1 MRKAAVIHLQQKR
14 ATINRHRPPI
24 DQAVDYVQV
33 SLDSKFLFRTDFEQN
48 VVLAELVRQ
57 SRGEAEYEVEEL

>member
-14 ATINRHRPPI
+14 ATTNHRRPPI

-33 SLDSKFLFRTDFEQN
+33 SPDSKFLFRTDFEQN